1 VTNVIYVESLDI
13 CRRIGQNVKTWFK
26 RKVDH
31 NAHVC
36 FESNL
41 TKVPYK
47 TWWID
52 SGCMP
57 HVSNMMQRFISTQ
70 TINPNEKFVF
80 MGNREKVLVEVVR
93 TYCLIF
99 DTKFYLDLLDT
110 FIVPVFLGISFPCL
124 NLMLL
129 DTLALNVI

>member
-47 TWWID
+47 T
-52 SGCMP
+52 
-57 HVSNMMQRFISTQ
+57 
-70 TINPNEKFVF
+70 
-80 MGNREKVLVEVVR
+80 
-93 TYCLIF
+93 
-99 DTKFYLDLLDT
+99 
-110 FIVPVFLGISFPCL
+110 
-124 NLMLL
+124 
-129 DTLALNVI
+129 